1 MNRAF
6 EMTLMKVL
14 KKLFH
19 KLTLAAKVFIGVLTV
34 KQRHILVFGMLMT
47 VLSIAFLFGC
57 KQTVD
62 QVQMQNKDVPPK
74 DVMPPAPVTNLTASY
89 SSDNQTITVIWQNPT
104 DEDFKELQLIYKKD
118 NTVVKQETLG
128 KDKTGFT
135 VTGIPEDGSTY
146 TITVKAKDNAGNESS
161 PAEVT
166 LQAIVF
172 AKITE
177 VTLDRYR
184 IDTAVSDRNIT
195 VTIKGQ
201 HFRKLTKLTVRVME
215 GSQMKEE
222 VEAAFNVTNNTATA
236 TIHAPTPST
245 PPPLSKH
252 GVSYRV
258 KIFVNEAAMPI
269 DKSPLFT
276 VTPPAKVD
284 NVYVYPS
291 SIPYNA
297 TEVTVT
303 VKGSNLDLRDE
314 TEIKLFDSHGNE
326 VPSSTVTVEAKVGK
340 NIEEFKTK
348 VTPPAASGSYTIKVF
363 FKGIAQTKTAKLER
377 YEAPEITSVT
387 IPKAGTSY
395 AGKML
400 PVTVRGKNFSG
411 LNKAFSV
418 RGANFTKFKVW
429 SNTEATTEIECPSIA
444 GDTVLTVHC
453 STASKTG
460 TLSVIDSNTYTA
472 GMIVLADKT
481 LTAKEAY
488 TAINPSN
495 PPVGIVFDIYGVPKI
510 LALRVS
516 GQKLTWAKN
525 FTSGYATLFEKII
538 CTPHKTGDRV
548 AGTATFRGDTDGSD
562 NWNYVKSIDPAGT
575 AVAANYPAF
584 NWVNTYNT
592 TYAAQLGSSNLMWYM
607 PSIAELC
614 EIYRNKEKIDASL
627 KAIHDLP
634 DGGTYADA
642 FFKSES
648 YWSSSQVQN
657 YNSGKEVWCVFF
669 QTGSVSKTA
678 KFIDLLTCAIA
689 DF

>member
-1 MNRAF
+1 M
-6 EMTLMKVL
+6 
-14 KKLFH
+14 
-19 KLTLAAKVFIGVLTV
+19 

-47 VLSIAFLFGC
+47 VLSAAFFFGC

-62 QVQMQNKDVPPK
+62 QVQTQNKAVPPQ
-74 DVMPPAPVTNLTASY
+74 DVTPPAPVTNLTASY

-104 DEDFKELQLIYKKD
+104 DEDFKELQLICKKD

-128 KDKTGFT
+128 KDKAGFT

-166 LQAIVF
+166 VTALVTPE
-172 AKITE
+172 ITE
-177 VTLDRYR
+177 VKLDRTR
-184 IDTAVSDRNIT
+184 LDTAVDDRNIT

-201 HFRKLTKLTVRVME
+201 HFRKLTKLVVRVTE
-215 GSQMKEE
+215 SSQTQQEQ
-222 VEAAFNVTNNTATA
+222 EAAIDVTNNTATA
-236 TIHAPTPST
+236 TLQAPIPST
-245 PPPLSKH
+245 PPLTKH
-252 GVSYRV
+252 GIYYKVN
-258 KIFVNEAAMPI
+258 IFI
-269 DKSPLFT
+269 DGTTLAGKWTSFT

-284 NVYVYPS
+284 SIYVYPS
-291 SIPYNA
+291 SIPFNF
-297 TEVTVT
+297 TEPVTVT
-303 VKGSNLDLRDE
+303 VKGSNLDLRGE

-326 VPSSTVTVEAKVGK
+326 VPSSTVTVEANVGK
-340 NIEEFKTK
+340 NIEKFEKK
-348 VTPPAASGSYTIKVF
+348 ITPPFASGTYTVKVF
-363 FKGIAQTKTAKLER
+363 FKGIAQSKTAKLKR

-395 AGKML
+395 SGKML

-411 LNKAFSV
+411 LNTAFSV
-418 RGANFTKFKVW
+418 SGARFTKFKVW
-429 SNTEATTEIECPSIA
+429 SNTEATTEIECPSVA
-444 GDTVLTVHC
+444 GNTVITVHC
-453 STASKTG
+453 GTASKTG
-460 TLSVIDSNTYTA
+460 MLSVIDSSAYAA

-510 LALRVS
+510 LALHVS

-525 FTSGYATLFEKII
+525 FTRGYTTLFEKII
-538 CTPHKTGDRV
+538 CTPDKTGDGA

-562 NWNYVKSIDPAGT
+562 NWDYVKSIDPAGT

-614 EIYRNKEKIDASL
+614 EIYKNKEKIDASL

-634 DGGTYADA
+634 DGGTYADTS
-642 FFKSES
+642 FKSES

-657 YNSGKEVWCVFF
+657 YNSGKEAWSVFF

>member
-1 MNRAF
+1 M
-6 EMTLMKVL
+6 
-14 KKLFH
+14 
-19 KLTLAAKVFIGVLTV
+19 

-47 VLSIAFLFGC
+47 VLSAAFFFSC
-57 KQTVD
+57 EHPVD
-62 QVQMQNKDVPPK
+62 QVQTQNKAVPPQ
-74 DVMPPAPVTNLTASY
+74 DVTPPAPVTNLTASY

-104 DEDFKELQLIYKKD
+104 DEDFKELQLICKKD

-128 KDKTGFT
+128 KDKAGFT

-166 LQAIVF
+166 VTALVTPE
-172 AKITE
+172 ITE
-177 VTLDRYR
+177 VKLDRTR
-184 IDTAVSDRNIT
+184 LDTAVADRNIT

-201 HFRKLTKLTVRVME
+201 HFRKLTKLVVRVTE
-215 GSQMKEE
+215 SSQTQQEQ
-222 VEAAFNVTNNTATA
+222 EAAIDVTNNTATA
-236 TIHAPTPST
+236 TLQAPIPST
-245 PPPLSKH
+245 PPLTKH
-252 GVSYRV
+252 GIYYKVN
-258 KIFVNEAAMPI
+258 IFI
-269 DKSPLFT
+269 DGTTLAGKWTSFT

-284 NVYVYPS
+284 SIYVYPS
-291 SIPYNA
+291 SIPFNF
-297 TEVTVT
+297 TEPVTVT
-303 VKGSNLDLRDE
+303 VKGSNLDLRGE

-326 VPSSTVTVEAKVGK
+326 VPSSTVTVEANVGK
-340 NIEEFKTK
+340 NIEKFEKK
-348 VTPPAASGSYTIKVF
+348 ITPPFASGTYTVKVF
-363 FKGIAQTKTAKLER
+363 FKGIAQSKTAKLKR

-395 AGKML
+395 SGKML

-411 LNKAFSV
+411 LNTAFSV
-418 RGANFTKFKVW
+418 SGARFTKFKVW
-429 SNTEATTEIECPSIA
+429 SNTEATTEIECPSVA
-444 GDTVLTVHC
+444 GNTVITVHC
-453 STASKTG
+453 GTASKTG
-460 TLSVIDSNTYTA
+460 MLSVIDSRAYAA

-510 LALRVS
+510 LALHVS

-525 FTSGYATLFEKII
+525 FTSGYTTLFEKII
-538 CTPHKTGDRV
+538 CTPDKTGDGA

-562 NWNYVKSIDPAGT
+562 NWDYVKSIDPAGT

-614 EIYRNKEKIDASL
+614 EIYKNKEKIDASL

-634 DGGTYADA
+634 DGSTYADTS
-642 FFKSES
+642 FKSES

-657 YNSGKEVWCVFF
+657 YNSGKEAWSVFS

>member
-1 MNRAF
+1 M
-6 EMTLMKVL
+6 
-14 KKLFH
+14 
-19 KLTLAAKVFIGVLTV
+19 

-47 VLSIAFLFGC
+47 VLSAAFFFSC
-57 KQTVD
+57 EHPVD
-62 QVQMQNKDVPPK
+62 QVQTQNKAVPPQ
-74 DVMPPAPVTNLTASY
+74 DVTPPAPVTNLTASY

-104 DEDFKELQLIYKKD
+104 DEDFKELQLICKKD

-128 KDKTGFT
+128 KDKAGFT

-166 LQAIVF
+166 VTALVTPE
-172 AKITE
+172 ITE
-177 VTLDRYR
+177 VKLDRTR
-184 IDTAVSDRNIT
+184 LDTAVADRNIT

-201 HFRKLTKLTVRVME
+201 HFRKLTKLVVRVME
-215 GSQMKEE
+215 GSQTQQEQ
-222 VEAAFNVTNNTATA
+222 EAAIDVTNNTATA
-236 TIHAPTPST
+236 TLQAPIPST
-245 PPPLSKH
+245 PPLTKH
-252 GVSYRV
+252 GIYYKVN
-258 KIFVNEAAMPI
+258 IFI
-269 DKSPLFT
+269 DGTTLAGKWTSFT

-284 NVYVYPS
+284 SIYVYPS
-291 SIPYNA
+291 SIPFNF
-297 TEVTVT
+297 TEPVTVT
-303 VKGSNLDLRDE
+303 VKGSNLDLRGE

-340 NIEEFKTK
+340 NIEKFEKK
-348 VTPPAASGSYTIKVF
+348 ITPPFASGIYTVKVF
-363 FKGIAQTKTAKLER
+363 FKGIAQSKTARLKR

-395 AGKML
+395 SGKML

-418 RGANFTKFKVW
+418 SGARFTDFKVW
-429 SNTEATTEIECPSIA
+429 SNTEATTEIECPSVA
-444 GDTVLTVHC
+444 GNTVITVHC
-453 STASKTG
+453 GTASKTG
-460 TLSVIDSNTYTA
+460 MLSVIDSSAYAA

-510 LALRVS
+510 LALHVS

-525 FTSGYATLFEKII
+525 FTSGYTTLFEKII
-538 CTPHKTGDRV
+538 CTPDKTGDGA

-562 NWNYVKSIDPAGT
+562 NWDYVKSIDPAGT

-614 EIYRNKEKIDASL
+614 EIYKNKEKIDASL

-634 DGGTYADA
+634 DGGTYADTS
-642 FFKSES
+642 FKSES

-657 YNSGKEVWCVFF
+657 YNSGKEAWSVFS

>member
-1 MNRAF
+1 M
-6 EMTLMKVL
+6 
-14 KKLFH
+14 
-19 KLTLAAKVFIGVLTV
+19 

-47 VLSIAFLFGC
+47 VLSAAFFFSC
-57 KQTVD
+57 EHPVD
-62 QVQMQNKDVPPK
+62 QVQTQNKAVPPQ
-74 DVMPPAPVTNLTASY
+74 DVTPPAPVTNLTASY

-104 DEDFKELQLIYKKD
+104 DEDFKELQLICKKD

-166 LQAIVF
+166 VTALVTPE
-172 AKITE
+172 ITG
-177 VTLDRYR
+177 VKLDRTR
-184 IDTAVSDRNIT
+184 LDTAVADRNIT

-201 HFRKLTKLTVRVME
+201 HFRKLTKLVVRVME
-215 GSQMKEE
+215 GSQTQQEQ
-222 VEAAFNVTNNTATA
+222 EAVIDVTNNTATA
-236 TIHAPTPST
+236 TLQAPIPPTP
-245 PPPLSKH
+245 PLTKH
-252 GVSYRV
+252 GIYYKVN
-258 KIFVNEAAMPI
+258 IFI
-269 DKSPLFT
+269 DGTTLAGKWASFT

-284 NVYVYPS
+284 SIYVYPR
-291 SIPYNA
+291 SIPFNF
-297 TEVTVT
+297 TEPVTVT
-303 VKGSNLDLRDE
+303 VKGSNLDLRGE

-411 LNKAFSV
+411 LNTAFSV
-418 RGANFTKFKVW
+418 SGARFTDFKVW
-429 SNTEATTEIECPSIA
+429 SNTEATTEIECPSVA
-444 GDTVLTVHC
+444 GNTVITVHC
-453 STASKTG
+453 GTASKTG
-460 TLSVIDSNTYTA
+460 MLSVIDSSAYAA

-510 LALRVS
+510 LALHVS
-516 GQKLTWAKN
+516 GQKLSWARQS
-525 FTSGYATLFEKII
+525 TPGYTKRFEGII
-538 CTPHKTGDRV
+538 CMSDRTKENGA
-548 AGTATFRGDTDGSD
+548 AGAATFRGDTDGSD
-562 NWNYVKSIDPAGT
+562 NWTYIKSVEPAGT
-575 AVAANYPAF
+575 ADAATNYPAF

-592 TYAAQLGSSNLMWYM
+592 AYAAQLGTSHLAWYM
-607 PSIAELC
+607 PSVAELC
-614 EIYRNKEKIDASL
+614 GIYRTREKIDASF

-634 DGGTYADA
+634 DGGTYADVS
-642 FFKSES
+642 FKSES
-648 YWSSSQVQN
+648 YWSSSQLQDFNRDTYAWNV
-657 YNSGKEVWCVFF
+657 SFG
-669 QTGSVSKTA
+669 TGYVTTDERYLD
-678 KFIDLLTCAIA
+678 ILTCAIA

>member
-1 MNRAF
+1 M
-6 EMTLMKVL
+6 
-14 KKLFH
+14 
-19 KLTLAAKVFIGVLTV
+19 

-47 VLSIAFLFGC
+47 VLSAAFFFSC
-57 KQTVD
+57 EHPVD
-62 QVQMQNKDVPPK
+62 QVQTQNKAVPPQ
-74 DVMPPAPVTNLTASY
+74 DVTPPAPVTNLTASY

-104 DEDFKELQLIYKKD
+104 DEDFKELQLICKKD

-128 KDKTGFT
+128 KDKAGFT

-166 LQAIVF
+166 VTALVTPE
-172 AKITE
+172 ITE
-177 VTLDRYR
+177 VKLDRTR
-184 IDTAVSDRNIT
+184 LDTAVADRNIT

-201 HFRKLTKLTVRVME
+201 HFRKLTKLVVRVTE
-215 GSQMKEE
+215 SSQTQQEQ
-222 VEAAFNVTNNTATA
+222 EAAIDVTNNTATA
-236 TIHAPTPST
+236 TLQAPIPST
-245 PPPLSKH
+245 PPLTKH
-252 GVSYRV
+252 GIYYKVN
-258 KIFVNEAAMPI
+258 IFI
-269 DKSPLFT
+269 DGTTLAGKWTSFT

-284 NVYVYPS
+284 SIYVYPS
-291 SIPYNA
+291 SIPFNF
-297 TEVTVT
+297 TEPVTVT
-303 VKGSNLDLRDE
+303 VKGSNLDLRGE

-326 VPSSTVTVEAKVGK
+326 VPSSTVTVEANVGK
-340 NIEEFKTK
+340 NIEKFEKK
-348 VTPPAASGSYTIKVF
+348 ITPPFASGTYTVKVF
-363 FKGIAQTKTAKLER
+363 FKGIAQSKTAKLKR

-395 AGKML
+395 SGKML

-418 RGANFTKFKVW
+418 SGARFTDFKVW
-429 SNTEATTEIECPSIA
+429 SNTEATTEIECPSVA
-444 GDTVLTVHC
+444 GNTVITVHC
-453 STASKTG
+453 GTASKTG
-460 TLSVIDSNTYTA
+460 MLSVIDSSAYA
-472 GMIVLADKT
+472 PGMIVLADKT

-495 PPVGIVFDIYGVPKI
+495 PPIGIVFDSYGVPKI
-510 LALRVS
+510 LALHVS

-525 FTSGYATLFEKII
+525 FTSGYTTLFEKII
-538 CTPHKTGDRV
+538 CTPDKTGEGA
-548 AGTATFRGDTDGSD
+548 AGTATFRGDTDASD
-562 NWNYVKSIDPAGT
+562 NWDYVKSIDPAGT

-614 EIYRNKEKIDASL
+614 EIYKNKEKIDASL

-634 DGGTYADA
+634 DGSIYADTS
-642 FFKSES
+642 FKSES

-657 YNSGKEVWCVFF
+657 YNSGKEAWSVFS

>member
-1 MNRAF
+1 
-6 EMTLMKVL
+6 
-14 KKLFH
+14 
-19 KLTLAAKVFIGVLTV
+19 
-34 KQRHILVFGMLMT
+34 MLMT
-47 VLSIAFLFGC
+47 VLSAAFFFSC
-57 KQTVD
+57 EHPVD
-62 QVQMQNKDVPPK
+62 QVQTQNKAVPPQ
-74 DVMPPAPVTNLTASY
+74 DVTPPAPVTNLTASY

-104 DEDFKELQLIYKKD
+104 DEDFKELQLICKKD

-166 LQAIVF
+166 VTALVTPE
-172 AKITE
+172 ITE
-177 VTLDRYR
+177 VKLDRTR
-184 IDTAVSDRNIT
+184 LDTAVADRNIT

-201 HFRKLTKLTVRVME
+201 HFRKLTKLVVRVME
-215 GSQMKEE
+215 GSQTQQEQ
-222 VEAAFNVTNNTATA
+222 EAAIDVTNNTATA
-236 TIHAPTPST
+236 TLQAPIPST
-245 PPPLSKH
+245 PPLTKH
-252 GVSYRV
+252 GIYYKVN
-258 KIFVNEAAMPI
+258 IFI
-269 DKSPLFT
+269 DGTTLAGKWTSFT

-284 NVYVYPS
+284 SIYVYPS
-291 SIPYNA
+291 SIPFNF
-297 TEVTVT
+297 TEPVTVT
-303 VKGSNLDLRDE
+303 VKGSNLDLRGE

-326 VPSSTVTVEAKVGK
+326 VPSSTVTVEANVGK
-340 NIEEFKTK
+340 NIEKFEKK
-348 VTPPAASGSYTIKVF
+348 ITPPFASGTYTVKVF
-363 FKGIAQTKTAKLER
+363 FKGIAQSKTAKLKR

-387 IPKAGTSY
+387 IPKAGISY
-395 AGKML
+395 SGKML

-418 RGANFTKFKVW
+418 SGARFTDFKVW
-429 SNTEATTEIECPSIA
+429 SNTEATTEIECPSVA
-444 GDTVLTVHC
+444 GNTVITVHC
-453 STASKTG
+453 GTASKTG
-460 TLSVIDSNTYTA
+460 MLSVIDSSAYA
-472 GMIVLADKT
+472 PGMIVLADKT

-510 LALRVS
+510 LALHVS

-525 FTSGYATLFEKII
+525 FTSGYTTLFEKII
-538 CTPHKTGDRV
+538 CTPDKTGEGA

-562 NWNYVKSIDPAGT
+562 NWDYVKSIDPAGT

-614 EIYRNKEKIDASL
+614 EIYKNKEKIDASL

-634 DGGTYADA
+634 DGGTYADTS
-642 FFKSES
+642 FKSES

-657 YNSGKEVWCVFF
+657 YNSGKEAWSVFF

>member
-1 MNRAF
+1 
-6 EMTLMKVL
+6 
-14 KKLFH
+14 
-19 KLTLAAKVFIGVLTV
+19 V

-47 VLSIAFLFGC
+47 VLSAAFFFSC
-57 KQTVD
+57 EHPVD
-62 QVQMQNKDVPPK
+62 QVQTQNKAVPPQ
-74 DVMPPAPVTNLTASY
+74 DVTPPAPVTNLTASY

-104 DEDFKELQLIYKKD
+104 DEDFKELQLICKKD

-146 TITVKAKDNAGNESS
+146 TITLKAKDNAGNESS

-166 LQAIVF
+166 VTALVTPE
-172 AKITE
+172 ITE
-177 VTLDRYR
+177 IKLDRTR
-184 IDTAVSDRNIT
+184 LDTAVADRNIT

-201 HFRKLTKLTVRVME
+201 HFRKLTKLVVRVTA
-215 GSQMKEE
+215 GSQTQQEQ
-222 VEAAFNVTNNTATA
+222 EAVIDVTNNTATA
-236 TIHAPTPST
+236 TLQAPIPST
-245 PPPLSKH
+245 PPLTKH
-252 GVSYRV
+252 GIYYKVN
-258 KIFVNEAAMPI
+258 IFI
-269 DKSPLFT
+269 DGTMLAGKWASFT

-284 NVYVYPS
+284 SIYVYPS
-291 SIPYNA
+291 SIPFNF
-297 TEVTVT
+297 TEPVTVT
-303 VKGSNLDLRDE
+303 VKGSNLDLRGE

-326 VPSSTVTVEAKVGK
+326 VPSSTVTVEANVGK
-340 NIEEFKTK
+340 NIEKFEKK
-348 VTPPAASGSYTIKVF
+348 ITPPFASGTYTVKVF
-363 FKGIAQTKTAKLER
+363 FKGIAQSKTAKLKR

-395 AGKML
+395 SGKML

-411 LNKAFSV
+411 LNTAFSV
-418 RGANFTKFKVW
+418 SGARFTDFKVW
-429 SNTEATTEIECPSIA
+429 SNTEATTEIECPSVA
-444 GDTVLTVHC
+444 GNTVITVHC
-453 STASKTG
+453 GTASKTG
-460 TLSVIDSNTYTA
+460 MLSVIDSSAYA
-472 GMIVLADKT
+472 PGMIVLADKT

-510 LALRVS
+510 LALHVS

-525 FTSGYATLFEKII
+525 FTSGYTTLFEKII
-538 CTPHKTGDRV
+538 CTPDKTGDGV
-548 AGTATFRGDTDGSD
+548 AGTATFRGNTDGSD
-562 NWNYVKSIDPAGT
+562 NWDYVKSIDPAGT

-614 EIYRNKEKIDASL
+614 EIYKNKEKIDASL

-634 DGGTYADA
+634 DGGTYADTS
-642 FFKSES
+642 FKSES

-657 YNSGKEVWCVFF
+657 YNSGKEAWSVFF

>member
-1 MNRAF
+1 M
-6 EMTLMKVL
+6 
-14 KKLFH
+14 
-19 KLTLAAKVFIGVLTV
+19 

-47 VLSIAFLFGC
+47 VLSAAFFFSC
-57 KQTVD
+57 EHPVD
-62 QVQMQNKDVPPK
+62 QVQTQNKAVPPQ
-74 DVMPPAPVTNLTASY
+74 DVTPPAPVTNLTASY
-89 SSDNQTITVIWQNPT
+89 SSDNQTITVIWQNPI
-104 DEDFKELQLIYKKD
+104 DEDFKELQLICKKD

-166 LQAIVF
+166 VTALVTPE
-172 AKITE
+172 ITE
-177 VTLDRYR
+177 VKLDRTR
-184 IDTAVSDRNIT
+184 LDTEVADRNIT

-201 HFRKLTKLTVRVME
+201 HFRKLTKLVVRVTA
-215 GSQMKEE
+215 GSQTQQEQ
-222 VEAAFNVTNNTATA
+222 EAAIDVTNNTATA
-236 TIHAPTPST
+236 TLQAPIPST
-245 PPPLSKH
+245 PPLTKH
-252 GVSYRV
+252 GIYYKVN
-258 KIFVNEAAMPI
+258 IFI
-269 DKSPLFT
+269 DGTTLAGKWTSFT

-284 NVYVYPS
+284 SIYVYPS
-291 SIPYNA
+291 SIPFNF
-297 TEVTVT
+297 TEPVTVT
-303 VKGSNLDLRDE
+303 VKGSNLDLRGE

-326 VPSSTVTVEAKVGK
+326 VPSSTVTVEANVGK
-340 NIEEFKTK
+340 NIEKFEKK
-348 VTPPAASGSYTIKVF
+348 ITPPFASGTYTVKVF
-363 FKGIAQTKTAKLER
+363 FKGIAQSKIAKLKR

-395 AGKML
+395 SGKML

-418 RGANFTKFKVW
+418 SGARFTDFKVW
-429 SNTEATTEIECPSIA
+429 SNTEATTEIECPSVA
-444 GDTVLTVHC
+444 GNTVITVHC
-453 STASKTG
+453 GTASKTG
-460 TLSVIDSNTYTA
+460 MLSVMDSSAYA
-472 GMIVLADKT
+472 PGMIVLADKT

-495 PPVGIVFDIYGVPKI
+495 PPIGIVFDIYGVPKI
-510 LALRVS
+510 LALHVS
-516 GQKLTWAKN
+516 RQKLTWAKN
-525 FTSGYATLFEKII
+525 FTSGYTTLFEKII
-538 CTPHKTGDRV
+538 CTPDKTGDGV

-562 NWNYVKSIDPAGT
+562 NWDYVKSIDPAGT

-592 TYAAQLGSSNLMWYM
+592 TYAAQLGNSNLMWYM

-614 EIYRNKEKIDASL
+614 EIYKNKEKIDASL

-634 DGGTYADA
+634 DGGTYADTS
-642 FFKSES
+642 FKSES

-657 YNSGKEVWCVFF
+657 YNSGKEAWSVFF

>member
-1 MNRAF
+1 M
-6 EMTLMKVL
+6 
-14 KKLFH
+14 
-19 KLTLAAKVFIGVLTV
+19 

-47 VLSIAFLFGC
+47 VLSAAFFFGC

-62 QVQMQNKDVPPK
+62 QVQTQNKAVPPQ
-74 DVMPPAPVTNLTASY
+74 DVTPPAPVTNLTASY

-104 DEDFKELQLIYKKD
+104 DEDFKELQLICKKD

-146 TITVKAKDNAGNESS
+146 TITVKAKDNARNESS

-166 LQAIVF
+166 VTALVTPE
-172 AKITE
+172 ITE
-177 VTLDRYR
+177 VKLDRTR
-184 IDTAVSDRNIT
+184 LDTEVADRNIT

-201 HFRKLTKLTVRVME
+201 HFRKLTKLVVRVME
-215 GSQMKEE
+215 GSQTQQEQ
-222 VEAAFNVTNNTATA
+222 EAAIDVTNNTATA
-236 TIHAPTPST
+236 TLQAPIPST
-245 PPPLSKH
+245 PPLTKH
-252 GVSYRV
+252 GIYYKVN
-258 KIFVNEAAMPI
+258 IFI
-269 DKSPLFT
+269 DGTTLAGKWTSFT

-284 NVYVYPS
+284 SIYVYPS
-291 SIPYNA
+291 SIPFNF
-297 TEVTVT
+297 TEPVTVT
-303 VKGSNLDLRDE
+303 VKGSNLDLRGE

-326 VPSSTVTVEAKVGK
+326 VPSSTVTVEANVGK
-340 NIEEFKTK
+340 NIEKFEKK
-348 VTPPAASGSYTIKVF
+348 ITPPFASGIYTVKVF
-363 FKGIAQTKTAKLER
+363 FKGIAQSKTARLKR

-395 AGKML
+395 SGKML

-418 RGANFTKFKVW
+418 SGARFTDFKVW
-429 SNTEATTEIECPSIA
+429 SNTEATTEIECPSVA
-444 GDTVLTVHC
+444 GNTVITVHC
-453 STASKTG
+453 GTASKTG
-460 TLSVIDSNTYTA
+460 MLSVIDSSAYAA

-510 LALRVS
+510 LALHVS

-525 FTSGYATLFEKII
+525 FTSGYTTLFEKII
-538 CTPHKTGDRV
+538 CTPDKTGDGA

-562 NWNYVKSIDPAGT
+562 NWDYVKSIDPAGT

-614 EIYRNKEKIDASL
+614 EIYKNKEKIDASL

-634 DGGTYADA
+634 DGGTYADTS
-642 FFKSES
+642 FKSES

-657 YNSGKEVWCVFF
+657 YNSGKEAWSVFS

>member
-47 VLSIAFLFGC
+47 VLSIVFLFGC

-62 QVQMQNKDVPPK
+62 QVQTQNKDVPPK

-118 NTVVKQETLG
+118 NTVVKQETLE

-201 HFRKLTKLTVRVME
+201 HFRKLTKLVVRVTE
-215 GSQMKEE
+215 GSQTQQEK
-222 VEAAFNVTNNTATA
+222 EAAIDVTNNTATA
-236 TIHAPTPST
+236 TLQAPIPPTP
-245 PPPLSKH
+245 PLTKH
-252 GVSYRV
+252 GIYYKVN
-258 KIFVNEAAMPI
+258 IFI
-269 DKSPLFT
+269 DGTTLAGKWTSFT

-284 NVYVYPS
+284 SIDVYPR
-291 SIPYNA
+291 SIPFNF
-297 TEVTVT
+297 TEPVTVT
-303 VKGSNLDLRDE
+303 VKGSNLDLRGE
-314 TEIKLFDSHGNE
+314 TKIKVFDLHGNE

-363 FKGIAQTKTAKLER
+363 FNETDQNKIARLKR
-377 YEAPEITSVT
+377 YDAPEITSVT

-411 LNKAFSV
+411 LNTAFSV
-418 RGANFTKFKVW
+418 SGARFTKFKVW

-453 STASKTG
+453 GTASKTG

-481 LTAKEAY
+481 RIAKENY

>member
-1 MNRAF
+1 
-6 EMTLMKVL
+6 MTLMKVL
-14 KKLFH
+14 KKLFR
-19 KLTLAAKVFIGVLTV
+19 KLTLAAKVFIRVLTV

-47 VLSIAFLFGC
+47 VLSAAFFFGC

-62 QVQMQNKDVPPK
+62 QVQTQNKAVPPQ
-74 DVMPPAPVTNLTASY
+74 DVTPPAPVTNLTAIY
-89 SSDNQTITVIWQNPT
+89 SSDNQTITVTWKNPT
-104 DEDFKELQLIYKKD
+104 DEDFKGLQLICKKG
-118 NTVVKQETLG
+118 NTVVKQETLE

-215 GSQMKEE
+215 GSQTQQEE
-222 VEAAFNVTNNTATA
+222 EAAIDVTNNTATA
-236 TIHAPTPST
+236 TLQAPTPYT

-252 GVSYRV
+252 GVSYKV
-258 KIFVNEAAMPI
+258 NIFI
-269 DKSPLFT
+269 DGTTLAGKWASFT

-284 NVYVYPS
+284 SIYVYPR
-291 SIPYNA
+291 SIPFNF
-297 TEVTVT
+297 TEPVTVT
-303 VKGSNLDLRDE
+303 VKGSNLDLRGE

-326 VPSSTVTVEAKVGK
+326 VPSSTVTVEANVGK

-363 FKGIAQTKTAKLER
+363 FNETDQNKIARLKR
-377 YEAPEITSVT
+377 YDAPEITSVT

-411 LNKAFSV
+411 LNTAFSV
-418 RGANFTKFKVW
+418 SGARFTKFKVW

-453 STASKTG
+453 DTASKTG

-481 LTAKEAY
+481 RIAKENY

>member
-1 MNRAF
+1 M
-6 EMTLMKVL
+6 
-14 KKLFH
+14 
-19 KLTLAAKVFIGVLTV
+19 

-47 VLSIAFLFGC
+47 VLSAAFFFSC
-57 KQTVD
+57 EHPVD
-62 QVQMQNKDVPPK
+62 QVQTQNKAVPPQ
-74 DVMPPAPVTNLTASY
+74 DVTPPAPVTNLTASY

-215 GSQMKEE
+215 GSQTQQEK
-222 VEAAFNVTNNTATA
+222 EAAIDVTNNTATA
-236 TIHAPTPST
+236 KLQAPIPPTP
-245 PPPLSKH
+245 PLTKH
-252 GVSYRV
+252 GIYYKVN
-258 KIFVNEAAMPI
+258 IFI
-269 DKSPLFT
+269 DGTTLAGKWTSFT

-284 NVYVYPS
+284 SIDVYPR
-291 SIPYNA
+291 SIPFNF
-297 TEVTVT
+297 TEPITVT
-303 VKGSNLDLRDE
+303 VKGSNLDLRGE
-314 TEIKLFDSHGNE
+314 TKIKVFDLHENE

-453 STASKTG
+453 GTASKTG

-634 DGGTYADA
+634 DGSTYADA

-657 YNSGKEVWCVFF
+657 YNSGKEVWGVFF

>member
-1 MNRAF
+1 M
-6 EMTLMKVL
+6 
-14 KKLFH
+14 
-19 KLTLAAKVFIGVLTV
+19 

-47 VLSIAFLFGC
+47 VLSAAFFFSC
-57 KQTVD
+57 EHPVD
-62 QVQMQNKDVPPK
+62 QVQTQNKAVPPQ
-74 DVMPPAPVTNLTASY
+74 DVTPPAPVTNLTASY
-89 SSDNQTITVIWQNPT
+89 SSDNQTITAIWQNPI
-104 DEDFKELQLIYKKD
+104 DEDFKELQLICKKD

-284 NVYVYPS
+284 SIDVYPR
-291 SIPYNA
+291 SIPFNF
-297 TEVTVT
+297 TEPVTVT
-303 VKGSNLDLRDE
+303 VKGSNLDLRGE
-314 TEIKLFDSHGNE
+314 TKIKVFDLHENE
-326 VPSSTVTVEAKVGK
+326 VPSSTVTVEANVGK
-340 NIEEFKTK
+340 HIEKFEKK
-348 VTPPAASGSYTIKVF
+348 ITPPAASDSYTIKVF

-411 LNKAFSV
+411 LNTAFSV
-418 RGANFTKFKVW
+418 SGARFTKFKVW
-429 SNTEATTEIECPSIA
+429 SNTEATTEIECPSVA
-444 GDTVLTVHC
+444 GNTVITVHC
-453 STASKTG
+453 GTASKTG
-460 TLSVIDSNTYTA
+460 MLSVIDSSVYA
-472 GMIVLADKT
+472 PGMIVLADKT

-510 LALRVS
+510 LALHVS
-516 GQKLTWAKN
+516 GQKLSWARQS
-525 FTSGYATLFEKII
+525 TPGYTKRFEGII
-538 CTPHKTGDRV
+538 CMSDRTKENGA
-548 AGTATFRGDTDGSD
+548 AGAATFRGDTDGSD
-562 NWNYVKSIDPAGT
+562 NWTYIKSVEPAGT
-575 AVAANYPAF
+575 ADAATNYPAF

-592 TYAAQLGSSNLMWYM
+592 AYAAQLGTSHLAWYM
-607 PSIAELC
+607 PSVAELC
-614 EIYRNKEKIDASL
+614 GIYRTREKIDASF

-634 DGGTYADA
+634 DGGTYADVS
-642 FFKSES
+642 FKSES
-648 YWSSSQVQN
+648 YWSSSQLQDFNRDTYAWNV
-657 YNSGKEVWCVFF
+657 SFG
-669 QTGSVSKTA
+669 TGYVTTDERYLD
-678 KFIDLLTCAIA
+678 ILTCAIA

>member
-1 MNRAF
+1 M
-6 EMTLMKVL
+6 
-14 KKLFH
+14 
-19 KLTLAAKVFIGVLTV
+19 

-47 VLSIAFLFGC
+47 VLSAAFFFSC
-57 KQTVD
+57 EHPVD
-62 QVQMQNKDVPPK
+62 QVQTQNKAVPPQ
-74 DVMPPAPVTNLTASY
+74 DVTPPAPVTNLTASY

-104 DEDFKELQLIYKKD
+104 DEDFKELQLICKKD
-118 NTVVKQETLG
+118 NTVVKQETLE

-201 HFRKLTKLTVRVME
+201 HFRKLTKLVVRVME
-215 GSQMKEE
+215 GSQTQQEK
-222 VEAAFNVTNNTATA
+222 EAAIDVTNNTATA
-236 TIHAPTPST
+236 TLQAPIPPTP
-245 PPPLSKH
+245 PLTKH
-252 GVSYRV
+252 GIYYKVN
-258 KIFVNEAAMPI
+258 IFI
-269 DKSPLFT
+269 DGTTLAGKWTSFT

-284 NVYVYPS
+284 SIDVYPR
-291 SIPYNA
+291 SIPFNF
-297 TEVTVT
+297 TEPVTVT
-303 VKGSNLDLRDE
+303 VKGSNLDLRGE
-314 TEIKLFDSHGNE
+314 TKIKVFDLHGNE

-363 FKGIAQTKTAKLER
+363 FNETDQNKIARLKR
-377 YEAPEITSVT
+377 YDAPEITSVT

-411 LNKAFSV
+411 LNTAFSV
-418 RGANFTKFKVW
+418 SGARFTKFKVW

-453 STASKTG
+453 GTASKTG

-481 LTAKEAY
+481 RIAKDNY

-510 LALRVS
+510 LGLHVSNQTLR
-516 GQKLTWAKN
+516 WAKKS
-525 FTSGYATLFEKII
+525 TRGYATLFKKII
-538 CTPHKTGDRV
+538 CTPDKTGNG
-548 AGTATFRGDTDGSD
+548 AAETATFRGNTDGSN
-562 NWNYVKSIDPAGT
+562 NWNHIKSTDPDGT
-575 AVAANYPAF
+575 ANAVVAENYPAF
-584 NWVNTYNT
+584 HWVNTYNT
-592 TYAAQLGSSNLMWYM
+592 MYAAQLGSSNLMWYM

-634 DGGTYADA
+634 DGGTYADTS
-642 FFKSES
+642 FKSES

-657 YNSGKEVWCVFF
+657 YNSGKEAWSVFS